1 MRMRFGQD
9 MATALLFIVVGV
21 GALIIGWDYPRGTAQ
36 RPGTG
41 VLPAILSWCLIGIG
55 GLLLLKSVLG
65 GDIEMQRWAWR
76 PFLSVTAA
84 TVAFGLFVDDLGL
97 ILTMII
103 ALTLCAI
110 GTKETRWA
118 EYAIFLALMIAI
130 GWGTFI
136 WLLGMPIPTWPTR
149 APSFLSFILR

>member
-1 MRMRFGQD
+1 MRIRFGQD
-9 MATALLFIVVGV
+9 MATALLFIVVGI
-21 GALIIGWDYPRGTAQ
+21 GALIIGWDYPRGTPQ

-41 VLPAILSWCLIGIG
+41 VLPAILSWCLVGVG
-55 GLLLLKSVLG
+55 GLLVLKSVLA

-76 PFLSVTAA
+76 PFFAVTAA
-84 TVAFGLFVDDLGL
+84 TVSFGLLVDDLGL
-97 ILTMII
+97 VITMVI

-110 GTKETRWA
+110 GTRETRWA

-136 WLLGMPIPTWPTR
+136 WLLGMPIPAWPTR
-149 APSFLSFILR
+149 TPSFLSFLLR